1 MDLSVSPPKPPV
13 SRGWGV
19 ASENSRESGNLRD
32 KGTFYT
38 RQHSFGREDR
48 SLPSDLGKDDYEF
61 PPSKNDRPAYNRAEQ
76 RSVVASNLSDRTTHK
91 DLINVIRGGALLD
104 IYLRTNDRS
113 ASISFIEGSA
123 AQNFMN
129 HVKRNDIYIHGK
141 RVSYP
146 NHEVNFTDEN
156 EG

>member
-1 MDLSVSPPKPPV
+1 M
-13 SRGWGV
+13 SRGCGV
-19 ASENSRESGNLRD
+19 TSETSRECGNLRD
-32 KGTFYT
+32 KGAFYT
-38 RQHSFGREDR
+38 RQYSFGREDR
-48 SLPSDLGKDDYEF
+48 SLPSDLGKDDNEF
-61 PPSKNDRPAYNRAEQ
+61 PPSKNDKPCYNRAEQ
-76 RSVVASNLSDRTTHK
+76 RSIIASNLSDRATHK
-91 DLINVIRGGALLD
+91 DIINVIRGGALLD

-146 NHEVNFTDEN
+146 IINVNSTNEN
-156 EG
+156 EDRIRLE